1 MNEMQIEEE
10 TDTIRELELEAFKLS
25 NELNVFIEEARR
37 IKAEATMEVEI
48 EYDTTGDK
56 ALSNQTKR
64 NAEADTRLVK
74 NEYYTTLLTDIS
86 EIGTILKELAINI
99 AYEKRQFTRSTNH
112 IDDLHDIRASL
123 NLISKDFHAFTMH
136 TLYPVIKYEQETKST
151 AGMDAGA
158 HNPRR

>member
-1 MNEMQIEEE
+1 MSKIQIEDE

-37 IKAEATMEVEI
+37 IKAEAMMEVET
-48 EYDTTGDK
+48 EYETTGDK

-64 NAEADTRLVK
+64 NIEADMRLVK

-99 AYEKRQFTRSTNH
+99 AYEKRQFAREVNH
-112 IDDLHDIRASL
+112 IEDVHEIRSSL
-123 NLISKDFHAFTMH
+123 VSIARDMRGLAAH
-136 TLYPVIKYEQETKST
+136 TL
-151 AGMDAGA
+151 G
-158 HNPRR
+158 

>member
-1 MNEMQIEEE
+1 MSKIQIKDE

-37 IKAEATMEVEI
+37 IKAEATMEVET
-48 EYDTTGDK
+48 EYETTGDK

-74 NEYYTTLLTDIS
+74 NEYYTTPSTDIS

-99 AYEKRQFTRSTNH
+99 AYEKRQFAREMNH
-112 IDDLHDIRASL
+112 IEDIHEIRSSLVSIARDIRGLA
-123 NLISKDFHAFTMH
+123 AH
-136 TLYPVIKYEQETKST
+136 TL
-151 AGMDAGA
+151 G
-158 HNPRR
+158 